1 MRRKAAQREW
11 ICQYRRHKSHQ
22 LPLRTMMFS
31 RAPGKRRCCTQKRNS
46 HIKRDWTGAKPPQAK
61 AKGDLCATESETELP
76 LVAPEVIE
84 TAAASADT
92 SFDPIDEIEQEL
104 FAPSTIESA
113 PVPEN
118 QPPRAKLLEELLPQ
132 PTLTEMAPAPS
143 MTPIETVSSPPPVAA
158 SVLEKPSASPTRPV
172 VRSMPR
178 HAPTDPLA
186 ALRAMTDEERIALFS

>member
-1 MRRKAAQREW
+1 MPPPQVPSTAIAHDDVLSGAWEEAVL
-11 ICQYRRHKSHQ
+11 HPEAESAHQ
-22 LPLRTMMFS
+22 ARL
-31 RAPGKRRCCTQKRNS
+31 
-46 HIKRDWTGAKPPQAK
+46 TGAKPAQAR
-61 AKGDLCATESETELP
+61 ANGDLCATESETELP

-118 QPPRAKLLEELLPQ
+118 EPPRAKPLEELLPQ

-143 MTPIETVSSPPPVAA
+143 MTPIETVSAPPPVMAPVMA
-158 SVLEKPSASPTRPV
+158 PVLEKPSASPTRPI

-178 HAPTDPLA
+178 PAPTDPLA

>member
-1 MRRKAAQREW
+1 MPPPQVPSTAIAHDDVLSGAWEEAVL
-11 ICQYRRHKSHQ
+11 HPEAESAHQ
-22 LPLRTMMFS
+22 ARL
-31 RAPGKRRCCTQKRNS
+31 
-46 HIKRDWTGAKPPQAK
+46 TGAKRPQAK
-61 AKGDLCATESETELP
+61 ANGDLCATESETELP

-118 QPPRAKLLEELLPQ
+118 EPPRAKPLEELLPQ

-186 ALRAMTDEERIALFS
+186 ALRAMTDEERIALCS